1 MANRGEPPGAGTW
14 YDNLDDVN
22 PAAPFGV
29 VTSATTLDATVAL
42 LGSIGFLRSE
52 IAPNDRAGDLEAI
65 AFSGP
70 VSAVGVDEI
79 VVTVASPVSP
89 IAVPRNI
96 VRLAVADPLS
106 AWCAWHL
113 DGIAVAES
121 DVDQFLQDP
130 SAGLIV
136 RCNDANRYELMPL
149 ANDALHN
156 RAVFV
161 EADPSMLTETVTGY
175 CHDFGFRPII
185 AEAFHHHQQM
195 TLLQRGGR
203 HRMTLGL
210 LTPNETP
217 RGTTA
222 GTTATSTAI
231 STSTFTF
238 TPTFISTSTSI
249 SKAK

>member
-1 MANRGEPPGAGTW
+1 M
-14 YDNLDDVN
+14 N

-29 VTSATTLDATVAL
+29 VTSATTLNATVAL
-42 LGSIGFLRSE
+42 LGSIGFLRSGY
-52 IAPNDRAGDLEAI
+52 ATNDRAGDLEVI

-79 VVTVASPVSP
+79 VVTVAAHVSP
-89 IAVPRNI
+89 FAVPRNI
-96 VRLAVADPLS
+96 VRLAVVDPLS

-113 DGIAVAES
+113 DDIAVAES
-121 DVDQFLQDP
+121 DVDQFLHDP

-161 EADPSMLTETVTGY
+161 EADPTMLTETVTGY

-210 LTPNETP
+210 LTPNETQ
-217 RGTTA
+217 RSTTA
-222 GTTATSTAI
+222 ASTSTSSST
-231 STSTFTF
+231 STSTFI
-238 TPTFISTSTSI
+238 PTSTSI